1 MEWNE
6 MESAVEVFEAVEY
19 ELKLAMRMVNGEVEV
34 EGNGKW

>member
-1 MEWNE
+1 